1 MSLSD
6 RERRL
11 LAEMEAALASEDPA
25 LKDALGKD
33 LGNGG
38 TATLLRA
45 SSPTLIKGGLL
56 FVVGIA
62 TLFGG
67 LIAQFAPVGIFGFL
81 IALTGVVAALKGLSA
96 PRIPA
101 PSKAKG
107 ARGGL
112 NSKLQQR
119 WEQRNNESFE

>member
-33 LGNGG
+33 LGSGG

-45 SSPTLIKGGLL
+45 GSPSLIKGALL
-56 FVVGIA
+56 VLIGIA

-81 IALTGVVAALKGLSA
+81 IALTGVVATLKGLSA
-96 PRIPA
+96 PRIA
-101 PSKAKG
+101 KPSQVRG
-107 ARGGL
+107 ARSGL

>member
-33 LGNGG
+33 LGGGG

-45 SSPTLIKGGLL
+45 SSPSLIKGGLL
-56 FVVGIA
+56 VIIGIA

-67 LIAQFAPVGIFGFL
+67 LIAQFPPVGILGFL
-81 IALTGVVAALKGLSA
+81 IALAGVVATLKSLA
-96 PRIPA
+96 TPRIAAA
-101 PSKAKG
+101 PKVKS
-107 ARGGL
+107 ARSGL
-112 NSKLQQR
+112 NAKLQQR